1 MWSRDAILLSGGIAV
16 GLVLNRLVAHVRNKS
31 QKGTGHAVRDGL
43 QSNSIRLP
51 KQTLVKLMAN
61 ILCKAGASAAHAEQ
75 AANVLAFA
83 DERGIPSHGANR
95 CDFYA
100 KELQSGCIDG
110 HAEPKLESCSGCCA
124 VVDGCNCLG
133 ATVSSFAMAQAIEL
147 GRKYGMAYVA
157 CRNSNHYGAAG
168 FWAAQAMEAGFCG
181 FSFTNTAPFAAPTG
195 GRTRAVGTNPFC
207 FFAPGAAAGSAADSF
222 QLDMATTVVPI
233 GKIEVL
239 DRIGEAAPLGWG
251 VDRHG
256 EACSNAAEIVQHG
269 ALFPLGGAAETAG
282 YKGYGLGMFVEIM
295 SSVFSGAK
303 VGPDVQ
309 EWSTSRATNS
319 DFGHAFIVI
328 DPARFTP
335 GFDARLQRYMDQMRS
350 LPGDVKVPGDP
361 ERAFERD
368 ADANGIALH
377 RGVAATL
384 KALAESYGVPAP
396 VELSVL
402 DAAVSRGSLYR

>member
-1 MWSRDAILLSGGIAV
+1 MSSRDALIISGGIAL
-16 GLVLNRLVAHVRNKS
+16 GLALPRLIAHLRNTS

-43 QSNSIRLP
+43 KNNSIRLP
-51 KQTLVKLMAN
+51 KETLVQLMAS
-61 ILCKAGASAAHAEQ
+61 ILCRAGASAAHARQ
-75 AANVLAFA
+75 AADVLAFA

-100 KELQSGCIDG
+100 KELQSCCIDG
-110 HAEPKLESCSGCCA
+110 YAEPTLESCSGCCA
-124 VVDGCNCLG
+124 VVNGNNCLG

-147 GRKYGMAYVA
+147 GRKYGMAYVC

-195 GRTRAVGTNPFC
+195 GKTRAVGTNPFC
-207 FFAPGAAAGSAADSF
+207 FFAPGTTAAGAADSF

-239 DRIGEAAPLGWG
+239 DRIGAAAPHGWG
-251 VDRHG
+251 VDRRG
-256 EACSNAAEIVQHG
+256 ETCSNAAEIVQHG
-269 ALFPLGGAAETAG
+269 ALFPLGGPAETAG

-295 SSVFSGAK
+295 SSVFSGAA

-309 EWSTSRATNS
+309 EWSTSRTAHS
-319 DFGHAFIVI
+319 DFGHGFLVI
-328 DPARFTP
+328 DPTRFTP
-335 GFDARLQRYMDQMRS
+335 GFETRLQRYMDQMRS

-368 ADANGIALH
+368 ANANGIVLH
-377 RGVAATL
+377 LGVATSL
-384 KALAESYGVPAP
+384 KALAESLGVPAP
-396 VELSVL
+396 AELSAL
-402 DAAVSRGSLYR
+402 DAATSRRSLYT